1 MCVILADGEA
11 VMDNLEEL
19 RAKLLQLTEEH
30 RDLDNAIDAL
40 VERTPFDQLQV
51 QRLKKRKLQLKDMIS
66 KLEDLLYP
74 DIIA

>member
-1 MCVILADGEA
+1 
-11 VMDNLEEL
+11 MDNLEEL

-30 RDLDNAIDAL
+30 RDLDNAIAAL

-51 QRLKKRKLQLKDMIS
+51 QRLKKRKLQLKDMIT